1 MANLPSARRCSNPQS
16 AISPAP
22 SLSPFVPPSPGRTNR
37 VASGS
42 ALPMTPERK
51 ALQQVEAQQTPER
64 RMVPNPPAPSAAVR
78 GQKRRAP
85 DDFEEVNVPT
95 QGFTAESPPEENKT
109 PRVRRVLLNTPH
121 SGLTPDARQCVGTV
135 PTPSNWVVLQQL
147 SFVR

>member
-1 MANLPSARRCSNPQS
+1 
-16 AISPAP
+16 
-22 SLSPFVPPSPGRTNR
+22 
-37 VASGS
+37 
-42 ALPMTPERK
+42 MTPERK